1 MTMGTEEAARPLAGR
16 VAVVTGGGRG
26 LGRAIAL
33 ELARLGADLVV
44 NDFYVDPETGPAA
57 EAVAREAEA
66 LGVRAAASTASVADF
81 AAARS
86 IVDTAVA
93 EFGRLDILVTCAGNF
108 TRSNILEV
116 EQDEWDSVTS
126 VHLTGHVACMR
137 AAADRMIAQGGGGRI
152 VTISSRGGLFG
163 TQVAYSGA
171 KAGIMGLTGG
181 AAKELA
187 AHGITV
193 NCVLP
198 SARTQLFTVGSAA
211 RRFGGM
217 PESVEMEP
225 SYVAPLVAFLCTD
238 AAGDVTGRYLY
249 AAGRDVCVYAQP
261 LTMAGA
267 TTFLRRSD
275 AWTADELSHYVP
287 GLLDVRKG

>member
-1 MTMGTEEAARPLAGR
+1 MGAEQAGRPLAGR

-26 LGRAIAL
+26 LGRAIGL

-44 NDFYVDPETGPAA
+44 NDFFVDPETGPAA
-57 EAVAREAEA
+57 QAVVREAEA
-66 LGVRAAASTASVADF
+66 LGVRAVASTASVADF
-81 AAARS
+81 DGARS
-86 IVDTAVA
+86 IVEAAVA
-93 EFGRLDILVTCAGNF
+93 AFGRLDILVTCAGNF

-116 EQDEWDSVTS
+116 AEDEWDGVTG

-137 AAADRMIAQGGGGRI
+137 AAADQMIGQGDGGRI

-171 KAGIMGLTGG
+171 KAGIMGLSSG
-181 AAKELA
+181 AAQELA
-187 AHGITV
+187 SHGITV

-198 SARTQLFTVGSAA
+198 SAQTQLFTIGSAA

-217 PESVEMEP
+217 PEAVEMEP

-238 AAGDVTGRYLY
+238 AARDVTGKFLY
-249 AAGRDVCVYAQP
+249 AAGRDLCVYAQP
-261 LTMAGA
+261 LTMAGS
-267 TTFLRRSD
+267 TTFLRRSE
-275 AWTADELSHYVP
+275 AWTVDELSHYVP